1 MSDNRKSEL
10 KKAINEALIDL
21 DIDLNDDFESS
32 SQFDIIYTISS
43 ILREINTNLEV
54 NIITTD
60 GDWRATIN
68 IYKPTFDNNNNRL
81 TKGVTIVLD
90 PSFEDNVFKSVDD
103 IVDVLYK
110 YELEAQAYKVIN
122 VKA

>member
-43 ILREINTNLEV
+43 ILIEINTDLQV
-54 NIITTD
+54 DIITTD
-60 GDWRATIN
+60 GDWRATIS

-81 TKGVTIVLD
+81 TKGVTVVLD

-103 IVDVLYK
+103 IADVLYK

-122 VKA
+122 IEA